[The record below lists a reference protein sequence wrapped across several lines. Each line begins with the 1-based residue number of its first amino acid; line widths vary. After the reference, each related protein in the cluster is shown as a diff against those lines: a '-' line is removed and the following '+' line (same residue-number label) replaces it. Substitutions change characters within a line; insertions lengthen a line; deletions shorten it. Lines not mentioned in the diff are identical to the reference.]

1 VLSDQQVRGG
11 KHDILCA
18 HPAEV
23 GAAPRQHGSLETPAM
38 VAMEKGF
45 IPYPPYEKD
54 GGEPRNAHGHSG

>member
-1 VLSDQQVRGG
+1 
-11 KHDILCA
+11 
-18 HPAEV
+18 
-23 GAAPRQHGSLETPAM
+23 M